1 MKRKLNKEE
10 NNNWRKIFYT
20 ISLGQAFS
28 ILGSSIVQFAIVWY
42 LTISTNSAIVLT
54 AASMVGFLPQ
64 AILGPFIG
72 TIVDKSKRK
81 YIMIYADLSIA
92 LSTLVLMFI
101 FINEK
106 ESLAIIYLI
115 LAIRSIGTSF
125 HMPAMQSSIPM
136 IVPQDKLSLAASIT
150 QFIQSASN
158 IAAPALGALIFAKY
172 SMEYILIIDVIG
184 AIIAVTTLLF
194 VNIQDPEKT
203 EEDVN
208 NEGMIKE
215 MVYGFKE
222 LRKNKGLYV
231 LTIIL
236 SINTI
241 IFMPI
246 GSLFPLMVSSHF
258 NGGAYE
264 AGFVEVA
271 FAVGLL
277 LGSVLLGVIGKKYKK
292 SNIISLS
299 IILFGISLTISG
311 MLPRNYL
318 IVFALMSMIMGLA
331 GPLFGGAHYV
341 LLQSKIDPSILG
353 RVISISSSMMLLA
366 TPIGLLIA
374 GPVSQVIGIDK
385 WFLISGILTII
396 IGAICKLNSAIGN
409 IEQ

>member
-1 MKRKLNKEE
+1 MERKLNKEE
-10 NNNWRKIFYT
+10 NNNWEKIFYT

-42 LTISTNSAIVLT
+42 LTVSTNSAIVLT
-54 AASMVGFLPQ
+54 VASMVGFLPQ

-81 YIMIYADLSIA
+81 YVMIYSDLMIA
-92 LSTLVLMFI
+92 LSTLVLMFL
-101 FINEK
+101 FINQK
-106 ESLAIIYLI
+106 ESLTTIYLV

-136 IVPQDKLSLAASIT
+136 IVPQDKLNLAASIT

-184 AIIAVTTLLF
+184 AIIAVITLLF
-194 VNIQDPEKT
+194 VKIPDPQKT
-203 EEDVN
+203 AEDVN

-231 LTIIL
+231 LTILL

-277 LGSVLLGVIGKKYKK
+277 IGSVLLGVMGGKYKK

-299 IILFGISLTISG
+299 IMLFGIALTVSG
-311 MLPRNYL
+311 MLPSNYL
-318 IVFALMSMIMGLA
+318 LVFGLMSMIMGLT
-331 GPLFGGAHYV
+331 GPLFGGSHYV
-341 LLQSKIDPSILG
+341 LLQSKIDPSVLG

-366 TPIGLLIA
+366 SPIGLLIA
-374 GPVSQVIGIDK
+374 GPVSQVIGIDR
-385 WFLISGILTII
+385 WFLVSGIITTII
-396 IGAICKLNSAIGN
+396 GFICNLNPEVRN
-409 IEQ
+409 IEK